1 MDVLC
6 RLRRLL
12 CHSRIINADTTRMK
26 EREEATMRMTYI
38 TGKLTGLLVGT
49 CVERAG
55 CGAVVP
61 ALVLSIIS
69 VLLLIEVVF

>member
-1 MDVLC
+1 MV
-6 RLRRLL
+6 
-12 CHSRIINADTTRMK
+12 SPDTTRMK

-49 CVERAG
+49 CVVRAG